1 MGEYMAGELCDSG
14 FFEGIDYLLP
24 VPLFS
29 SRLRQRGY
37 NQSELLARG
46 ISCVT
51 GIPLCTDAV
60 VRSRNNAT
68 QTHKS
73 GYARWQNVDRLFLS
87 TPHAA
92 NLHDKHILLV
102 DDVLTT
108 GATLVACA
116 DALLGVENIKISVL
130 TLAWAR

>member
-1 MGEYMAGELCDSG
+1 M
-14 FFEGIDYLLP
+14 
-24 VPLFS
+24 
-29 SRLRQRGY
+29 
-37 NQSELLARG
+37 
-46 ISCVT
+46 
-51 GIPLCTDAV
+51 
-60 VRSRNNAT
+60 RSRNNAT

-130 TLAWAR
+130 TFGMGPINKMISLTKKRYTYIS